1 MRYFSVKVMVIRSL
15 EAERSNETFP
25 FVMTLLFCS
34 SVFFGF
40 FSLQNLLRRNK
51 FSEYIYLNKNFDN
64 RKSIQGL
71 HRVGILLWLNENWTI
86 FLFLIFWSCSYYNY
100 FRRRNRWCLCFWST
114 IVGFRHVRVDCC
126 VVYKIFSTLRS
137 IFMFLEQ
144 YMVGNTCH

>member
-1 MRYFSVKVMVIRSL
+1 MKLFRLLWPCLR
-15 EAERSNETFP
+15 R
-25 FVMTLLFCS
+25 LFCS
-34 SVFFGF
+34 SVFLGF
-40 FSLQNLLRRNK
+40 FSLQNLLRWNK
-51 FSEYIYLNKNFDN
+51 FSEYIYLRKNFAN

-100 FRRRNRWCLCFWST
+100 LRRRNRWCLCFWST

-126 VVYKIFSTLRS
+126 VVYKIFSTLPS

>member
-1 MRYFSVKVMVIRSL
+1 MKLFRLLWPCLR
-15 EAERSNETFP
+15 R
-25 FVMTLLFCS
+25 LFCS

-86 FLFLIFWSCSYYNY
+86 FLFLIFWSCSYDNY
-100 FRRRNRWCLCFWST
+100 LRRRNRWCLCFWPT

-144 YMVGNTCH
+144 YVVGNTCH